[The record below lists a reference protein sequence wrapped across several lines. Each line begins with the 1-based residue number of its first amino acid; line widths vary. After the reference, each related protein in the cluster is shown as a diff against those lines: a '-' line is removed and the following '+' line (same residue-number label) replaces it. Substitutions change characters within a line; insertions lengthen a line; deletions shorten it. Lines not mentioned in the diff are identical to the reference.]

1 MKVINIKCPNCS
13 ADLDVAPDQ
22 LKALCPYCGSSLLIE
37 SNLPDMSD
45 KEKKKQ
51 AKTAAKAD
59 KKRSKQQ
66 IKIEKKKLKEEQKLQ

>member
-13 ADLDVAPDQ
+13 ADLDIAPDQ
-22 LKALCPYCGSSLLIE
+22 LKVFCPYCGSSLLIG
-37 SNLPDMSD
+37 SDLPDMSE

-59 KKRSKQQ
+59 KKRFKQQ
-66 IKIEKKKLKEEQKLQ
+66 IKIEKKKLKEEREQQ